1 MSFLKMFT
9 RKRSP
14 KPDINKLS
22 VSEILSLGPKINI
35 SQKEIDLIDD
45 KLKQKVLTIVMAVNK
60 LERNLKTPNSNSR
73 NIIIK
78 NLLISKG
85 IMKSKEV
92 DDIIAKKTKEVEEEE
107 ILSKRIDA
115 LSSSQKSSR
124 RGGKSRTL
132 KKKS

>member
-78 NLLISKG
+78 NLLVREG